1 MSDKHRKRGIM
12 PNYNGNSSRLRVIL
26 NEVKNLDLSIGC
38 KKRDPSATPQD
49 DMATPFQVERVSRQ
63 IAASK
68 AAVWSNTQPAWVR
81 RLSMMVV
88 GTLAISCL
96 MAVPLS
102 AAEKPP
108 AAPEVSK
115 VSAPKEAPLV
125 LWNQPITVFRS
136 SFAGQNPQERAAQAA
151 ERIEALP
158 LGSESAEIKFE
169 TAKIGNE
176 EGVAFSTN
184 SQQLFVLTAG
194 DLTPDSKQSLNAEA
208 QTVAAALRAAL
219 RARVDQRQWSTVLM
233 SIARVLIAT
242 LISLGLLWLWRR
254 IRIWLL
260 KTLETTA
267 LLPEKSL
274 HLLAVDLRMH
284 ILQGGR
290 AAIRLISAAV
300 VLVLGYLWLV
310 YSLEQFPYTLP
321 LGEKL
326 AGFLVQ
332 LFLDLGRGA
341 LAAIPGLIAVV
352 IIILIARWSVRLIN
366 AIFREIEK
374 GRLSLPWLER
384 ETART
389 TQTLL
394 IVAVWLFAL
403 VVAYPYIPGSDTD
416 AFKGLSV
423 LIGLMITLG
432 STGLI
437 NQIISGLFVVYSKS
451 VKPGDYVRIGDIEG
465 EVLNVGSLATK
476 LKTPRQEEI
485 TLPHSVLVGTATTNY
500 SRLAGEEGTVL
511 TVSVTIGYDVPW
523 RQVHALL
530 LLGASRTPGI
540 RQEPPP
546 RVLQRELS
554 DFYVQYHLLAHLEE
568 GRSRAAVLSELHAQI
583 QDAFNEHGT
592 QIMSPH
598 FEAQPKKPVLVPK
611 SAWYAPPAS
620 QPPSEVAVEPREVE
634 PREVEPRAPVSAE
647 PPAKPAL
654 PSGREKKERKR
665 PFLPRHP
672 RAKPPSL

>member
-1 MSDKHRKRGIM
+1 MSGESRKRGIM
-12 PNYNGNSSRLRVIL
+12 PNYNGNNSRSRVIL
-26 NEVKNLDLSIGC
+26 NEVKNLDLSIGF
-38 KKRDPSATPQD
+38 KKRDPSAAPQD
-49 DMATPFQVERVSRQ
+49 DIATQSLKGEEVSRLTALSNFSGATLWRCMRQ
-63 IAASK
+63 AWFRRSWLG
-68 AAVWSNTQPAWVR
+68 AVIICCLT
-81 RLSMMVV
+81 
-88 GTLAISCL
+88 AISI
-96 MAVPLS
+96 S
-102 AAEKPP
+102 AAEKAQP
-108 AAPEVSK
+108 APETTK
-115 VSAPKEAPLV
+115 ASAPKEAPLV

-169 TAKIGNE
+169 PAKIGNE
-176 EGVAFSTN
+176 EGVAFSTS
-184 SQQLFVLTAG
+184 SQQLFFLTAG
-194 DLTPDSKQSLNAEA
+194 DLAPDSKQTLSAEA
-208 QTVAAALRAAL
+208 QTVATALRAAL

-242 LISLGLLWLWRR
+242 LILLGLLWLWRQM
-254 IRIWLL
+254 RIWFL
-260 KTLETTA
+260 KTLEATA
-267 LLPEKSL
+267 LLPERHL
-274 HLLAVDLRMH
+274 HLFAVDLRMH

-326 AGFLVQ
+326 GAFLAQ

-341 LAAIPGLIAVV
+341 LAAIPGLVAVV
-352 IIILIARWSVRLIN
+352 VIILIARWSVRLLN

-403 VVAYPYIPGSDTD
+403 VVAYPYIPGSDTE

-451 VKPGDYVRIGDIEG
+451 VKSGDYVRIGDVEG
-465 EVLNVGSLATK
+465 EVINVGSLATK
-476 LKTPRQEEI
+476 LRTPRQEEV
-485 TLPHSVLVGTATTNY
+485 TLPHSLLVATATTNY
-500 SRLAGEEGTVL
+500 SRLAEKDGMVI

-530 LLGASRTPGI
+530 LLGASRTAGI

-568 GRSRAAVLSELHAQI
+568 GSSRAAVLSELHAQI
-583 QDAFNEHGT
+583 QDAFNEHGA

-611 SAWYAPPAS
+611 SAWYVPPAS
-620 QPPSEVAVEPREVE
+620 QPPSEVAVEPSEVE
-634 PREVEPRAPVSAE
+634 PREVEPREPVSAE

-654 PSGREKKERKR
+654 LSRGEKKERRR
-665 PFLPRHP
+665 PILPRP
-672 RAKPPSL
+672 RAKPPTL

>member
-1 MSDKHRKRGIM
+1 MS
-12 PNYNGNSSRLRVIL
+12 NTNANTLRLRSEFS
-26 NEVKNLDLSIGC
+26 NRSY
-38 KKRDPSATPQD
+38 
-49 DMATPFQVERVSRQ
+49 
-63 IAASK
+63 
-68 AAVWSNTQPAWVR
+68 AVLR
-81 RLSMMVV
+81 RGMQRACFRRSWMGAL
-88 GTLAISCL
+88 IICCL
-96 MAVPLS
+96 TAVPIS
-102 AAEKPP
+102 AAEKAPP
-108 AAPEVSK
+108 APAISK
-115 VSAPKEAPLV
+115 AAAPKEAPLV

-151 ERIEALP
+151 ERIQALP
-158 LGSESAEIKFE
+158 LGSESTEIKFE
-169 TAKIGNE
+169 PAKIGNE
-176 EGVAFSTN
+176 EGVAFSIN
-184 SQQLFVLTAG
+184 SQQLFFLTAG
-194 DLTPDSKQSLNAEA
+194 DLAPSSNQTLNAEA
-208 QTVAAALRAAL
+208 QTVATALRTAL
-219 RARVDQRQWSTVLM
+219 RARVDQRQWSTLLM
-233 SIARVLIAT
+233 SVARALIAT
-242 LISLGLLWLWRR
+242 LILFGLMWLWRR
-254 IRIWLL
+254 IRIGLL
-260 KTLETTA
+260 KRLETTA
-267 LLPEKSL
+267 LLPERHL
-274 HLLAVDLRMH
+274 HLFAVDLRMH

-310 YSLEQFPYTLP
+310 YSLDQFPYTAL

-326 AGFLVQ
+326 GAFLVQ
-332 LFLDLGRGA
+332 LLLDFGRGVF
-341 LAAIPGLIAVV
+341 AAIPGLIAVV
-352 IIILIARWSVRLIN
+352 IIILIARWAARLIN
-366 AIFREIEK
+366 TVFQEVEK
-374 GRLSLPWLER
+374 GRLALPGMER

-394 IVAVWLFAL
+394 IVIVWLFAL
-403 VVAYPYIPGSDTD
+403 VVAYPYIPGSDTA

-451 VKPGDYVRIGDIEG
+451 VKTGDYVRIGDVEG

-476 LKTPRQEEI
+476 LRTPRQEEI

-500 SRLAGEEGTVL
+500 SRLAGKEGMVITA
-511 TVSVTIGYDVPW
+511 SVTIGYDVPW

-568 GRSRAAVLSELHAQI
+568 GESRAVVLSELHAQI

-620 QPPSEVAVEPREVE
+620 QPPSEVAVEPREIESRETE
-634 PREVEPRAPVSAE
+634 PRPYVSAAA
-647 PPAKPAL
+647 PPAKPAP
-654 PSGREKKERKR
+654 PSVEKEHKR
-665 PFLPRHP
+665 PILRRQP

>member
-1 MSDKHRKRGIM
+1 MGAV
-12 PNYNGNSSRLRVIL
+12 LIL
-26 NEVKNLDLSIGC
+26 
-38 KKRDPSATPQD
+38 
-49 DMATPFQVERVSRQ
+49 
-63 IAASK
+63 
-68 AAVWSNTQPAWVR
+68 
-81 RLSMMVV
+81 
-88 GTLAISCL
+88 CL
-96 MAVPLS
+96 TAGPLS
-102 AAEKPP
+102 AAEKSQP
-108 AAPEVSK
+108 APETSK
-115 VSAPKEAPLV
+115 ASAPKEAPLV
-125 LWNQPITVFRS
+125 LWDQPITVFRS
-136 SFAGQNPQERAAQAA
+136 SFAGQNPQQRAAQAA

-169 TAKIGNE
+169 PTKIGNE
-176 EGVAFSTN
+176 EGVAFNTN

-194 DLTPDSKQSLNAEA
+194 DLAPDSKQSLNAEA
-208 QTVAAALRAAL
+208 QTVATALRAAL
-219 RARVDQRQWSTVLM
+219 RARVDQRQWSTLLM
-233 SIARVLIAT
+233 SVARVLIAT
-242 LISLGLLWLWRR
+242 LILFGLLWLWRR

-274 HLLAVDLRMH
+274 HLFAVDLRMH

-366 AIFREIEK
+366 AVFREIERGK
-374 GRLSLPWLER
+374 FSLPWLER

-500 SRLAGEEGTVL
+500 SRLAGDEGMVITA
-511 TVSVTIGYDVPW
+511 SVTIGYDVPW

-530 LLGASRTPGI
+530 LLGASRTQGI

-583 QDAFNEHGT
+583 QDAFNEHGA

-611 SAWYAPPAS
+611 SAWYVPPAS
-620 QPPSEVAVEPREVE
+620 QPPSAVVVEPREIESREIE
-634 PREVEPRAPVSAE
+634 PRDSVSAE
-647 PPAKPAL
+647 SAKPAL
-654 PSGREKKERKR
+654 LSRG
-665 PFLPRHP
+665 
-672 RAKPPSL
+672 A

>member
-1 MSDKHRKRGIM
+1 MQRA
-12 PNYNGNSSRLRVIL
+12 RLRCWFP
-26 NEVKNLDLSIGC
+26 EVLG
-38 KKRDPSATPQD
+38 A
-49 DMATPFQVERVSRQ
+49 
-63 IAASK
+63 
-68 AAVWSNTQPAWVR
+68 
-81 RLSMMVV
+81 
-88 GTLAISCL
+88 LAIFCL
-96 MAVPLS
+96 TAIPIS
-102 AAEKPP
+102 AAEKPEAQP
-108 AAPEVSK
+108 DAAK
-115 VSAPKEAPLV
+115 AAAPKEAPLV

-136 SFAGQNPQERAAQAA
+136 SFAGQNAQERAAQAA
-151 ERIEALP
+151 ERIQALP
-158 LGSESAEIKFE
+158 VGSESAEIKFE
-169 TAKIGNE
+169 PAKIGAE

-184 SQQLFVLTAG
+184 SRQLFFLTAG
-194 DLTPDSKQSLNAEA
+194 DLAPDSKQTLNAEA
-208 QTVAAALRAAL
+208 QTVATALRAAL
-219 RARVDQRQWSTVLM
+219 RARVDQRQWSALLM
-233 SIARVLIAT
+233 SIAHVLIAT
-242 LISLGLLWLWRR
+242 LILLGLMWLWRR

-267 LLPEKSL
+267 LLPERHL
-274 HLLAVDLRMH
+274 HLFAVDLRMH

-310 YSLEQFPYTLP
+310 YSLEQFPYTAS

-326 AGFLVQ
+326 EAFLVQ
-332 LFLDLGRGA
+332 LFLGFSRGA

-352 IIILIARWSVRLIN
+352 IIILIARWVVRLIN
-366 AIFREIEK
+366 AVFREIEK
-374 GRLSLPWLER
+374 GRLLLPGVER
-384 ETART
+384 ETVRT

-416 AFKGLSV
+416 AFKGLAV
-423 LIGLMITLG
+423 LIGLMIALG

-451 VKPGDYVRIGDIEG
+451 VRSGDYVRIGDIEG
-465 EVLNVGSLATK
+465 EVINVGSLATK

-500 SRLAGEEGTVL
+500 SRLAGEEGMVI

-568 GRSRAAVLSELHAQI
+568 GESRAAVLSELHAQI

-620 QPPSEVAVEPREVE
+620 QPPSEVAVEPREIESREIE
-634 PREVEPRAPVSAE
+634 PREHVSAE
-647 PPAKPAL
+647 PPAKPASRL
-654 PSGREKKERKR
+654 GREKKDRKR
-665 PFLPRHP
+665 PIPIRNP
-672 RAKPPSL
+672 RAKPPII

>member
-1 MSDKHRKRGIM
+1 MAKSNRSEIQRNIVLWERRRNQEFPLPSREMPVLREVEGVRVRG
-12 PNYNGNSSRLRVIL
+12 R
-26 NEVKNLDLSIGC
+26 C
-38 KKRDPSATPQD
+38 
-49 DMATPFQVERVSRQ
+49 
-63 IAASK
+63 
-68 AAVWSNTQPAWVR
+68 TQPALFR
-81 RLSMMVV
+81 RSWMGAVIIL
-88 GTLAISCL
+88 CL

-176 EGVAFSTN
+176 EGVAFSTTN

-242 LISLGLLWLWRR
+242 LISLVLLWLWRR

-500 SRLAGEEGTVL
+500 SRLAGEEGMVL

>member
-1 MSDKHRKRGIM
+1 
-12 PNYNGNSSRLRVIL
+12 
-26 NEVKNLDLSIGC
+26 
-38 KKRDPSATPQD
+38 
-49 DMATPFQVERVSRQ
+49 
-63 IAASK
+63 
-68 AAVWSNTQPAWVR
+68 
-81 RLSMMVV
+81 
-88 GTLAISCL
+88 
-96 MAVPLS
+96 
-102 AAEKPP
+102 
-108 AAPEVSK
+108 
-115 VSAPKEAPLV
+115 
-125 LWNQPITVFRS
+125 
-136 SFAGQNPQERAAQAA
+136 
-151 ERIEALP
+151 
-158 LGSESAEIKFE
+158 
-169 TAKIGNE
+169 
-176 EGVAFSTN
+176 
-184 SQQLFVLTAG
+184 
-194 DLTPDSKQSLNAEA
+194 
-208 QTVAAALRAAL
+208 
-219 RARVDQRQWSTVLM
+219 
-233 SIARVLIAT
+233 
-242 LISLGLLWLWRR
+242 LWLWRR

-274 HLLAVDLRMH
+274 HLFAVDLRMH

-290 AAIRLISAAV
+290 AAIRLISAV
-300 VLVLGYLWLV
+300 VVVVLGYLWLV

-326 AGFLVQ
+326 ATFIVQ
-332 LFLDLGRGA
+332 LSLELGRGA

-374 GRLSLPWLER
+374 GKLALPWLEK

-389 TQTLL
+389 TRMLL
-394 IVAVWLFAL
+394 ILAVWLFAL
-403 VVAYPYIPGSDTD
+403 VVAYPYIPGSDTA

-437 NQIISGLFVVYSKS
+437 NQIISGLFVIYSKS
-451 VKPGDYVRIGDIEG
+451 VKTGDYVKIGDVEG

-476 LKTPRQEEI
+476 LRTPRQEEI

-500 SRLAGEEGTVL
+500 SRLAGEDGMVI

-568 GRSRAAVLSELHAQI
+568 GENRAAVLSELYAQI

-620 QPPSEVAVEPREVE
+620 QPPSKVAFEPSAIEPREVE
-634 PREVEPRAPVSAE
+634 PREPASVE

-654 PSGREKKERKR
+654 LSRGEKKERKR
-665 PFLPRHP
+665 PMPPRHP
-672 RAKPPSL
+672 RAKPPVI

>member
-1 MSDKHRKRGIM
+1 
-12 PNYNGNSSRLRVIL
+12 LRWWFPGVL
-26 NEVKNLDLSIGC
+26 G
-38 KKRDPSATPQD
+38 A
-49 DMATPFQVERVSRQ
+49 
-63 IAASK
+63 
-68 AAVWSNTQPAWVR
+68 
-81 RLSMMVV
+81 
-88 GTLAISCL
+88 LAIFCL
-96 MAVPLS
+96 TAVPVS
-102 AAEKPP
+102 AAEKPQP
-108 AAPEVSK
+108 PPPDAATAA
-115 VSAPKEAPLV
+115 APKEAALV
-125 LWNQPITVFRS
+125 LWDQPITVFRS
-136 SFAGQNPQERAAQAA
+136 SFAGQNAQERAAQAA
-151 ERIEALP
+151 ERIQSLP

-169 TAKIGNE
+169 PAKIGAE
-176 EGVAFSTN
+176 EGVAFSAN
-184 SQQLFVLTAG
+184 SHQLFFLTAG
-194 DLTPDSKQSLNAEA
+194 DLAPDSKQTLNAEA
-208 QTVAAALRAAL
+208 QTVATALRVAL
-219 RARVDQRQWSTVLM
+219 RARVDQRQWSTLLM
-233 SIARVLIAT
+233 SIAHVLIAT
-242 LISLGLLWLWRR
+242 LILFGLMWLWRR

-260 KTLETTA
+260 RTLETTA

-274 HLLAVDLRMH
+274 HLFAVDLRMH

-300 VLVLGYLWLV
+300 VFVLGYGWLV
-310 YSLEQFPYTLP
+310 YSLEQFPYTAS

-326 AGFLVQ
+326 EAFLVQ
-332 LFLDLGRGA
+332 LFLGFGRGA

-352 IIILIARWSVRLIN
+352 IIILIARWGARLIN
-366 AIFREIEK
+366 TVFQEVEK
-374 GRLSLPWLER
+374 GRLLLPGLER

-389 TQTLL
+389 TRTLL
-394 IVAVWLFAL
+394 IAVVWLFAL

-437 NQIISGLFVVYSKS
+437 NQIISGLFVIYSKS
-451 VKPGDYVRIGDIEG
+451 VKSGDYVRIGDIEG
-465 EVLNVGSLATK
+465 EVINVGSLATK
-476 LKTPRQEEI
+476 LRTPRQEEI

-500 SRLAGEEGTVL
+500 SRLAGEDGMVI

-530 LLGASRTPGI
+530 LLGASRTAGI

-568 GRSRAAVLSELHAQI
+568 GESRAAVLSELHAQI

-620 QPPSEVAVEPREVE
+620 QPPSEVAVEPREIESREIE
-634 PREVEPRAPVSAE
+634 PREPVSAV
-647 PPAKPAL
+647 PPAKPA
-654 PSGREKKERKR
+654 PRSGGEKKGRKR
-665 PFLPRHP
+665 PIPTRNP
-672 RAKPPSL
+672 RAKPPII

>member
-1 MSDKHRKRGIM
+1 MSDTNANT
-12 PNYNGNSSRLRVIL
+12 PRLRL
-26 NEVKNLDLSIGC
+26 EFSNRSC
-38 KKRDPSATPQD
+38 
-49 DMATPFQVERVSRQ
+49 
-63 IAASK
+63 AAL
-68 AAVWSNTQPAWVR
+68 R
-81 RLSMMVV
+81 RCMQRARLRWWFPGVL
-88 GTLAISCL
+88 GALAIFCL
-96 MAVPLS
+96 TAVPVS
-102 AAEKPP
+102 AAEKPQP
-108 AAPEVSK
+108 PPDAATAA
-115 VSAPKEAPLV
+115 APKEAALV
-125 LWNQPITVFRS
+125 LWDQPITVFRS
-136 SFAGQNPQERAAQAA
+136 SFAGQNAQERAAQAA
-151 ERIEALP
+151 ERIQSLP

-169 TAKIGNE
+169 PAKIGAE
-176 EGVAFSTN
+176 EGVAFSAN
-184 SQQLFVLTAG
+184 SHQLFFLTAG
-194 DLTPDSKQSLNAEA
+194 DLAPDSKQTLNAEA
-208 QTVAAALRAAL
+208 QTVATALRVAL
-219 RARVDQRQWSTVLM
+219 RARVDQRQWSTLLM
-233 SIARVLIAT
+233 SIAHVLIAT
-242 LISLGLLWLWRR
+242 LILFGLMWLWRR

-260 KTLETTA
+260 RTLETTA

-274 HLLAVDLRMH
+274 HLFAVDLRMH

-300 VLVLGYLWLV
+300 VFVLGYGWLV
-310 YSLEQFPYTLP
+310 YSLEQFPYTAS

-326 AGFLVQ
+326 EAFLVQ
-332 LFLDLGRGA
+332 LFLGFGRGA

-352 IIILIARWSVRLIN
+352 IIILIARWGARLIN
-366 AIFREIEK
+366 TVFQEVEK
-374 GRLSLPWLER
+374 GRLLLPGLER

-389 TQTLL
+389 TRTLL
-394 IVAVWLFAL
+394 IAVVWLFAL

-437 NQIISGLFVVYSKS
+437 NQIISGLFVIYSKS
-451 VKPGDYVRIGDIEG
+451 VKSGDYVRIGDIEG
-465 EVLNVGSLATK
+465 EVINVGSLATK
-476 LKTPRQEEI
+476 LRTPRQEEI

-500 SRLAGEEGTVL
+500 SRLAGEDGMVI

-568 GRSRAAVLSELHAQI
+568 GESRAAVLSELHAQI

-620 QPPSEVAVEPREVE
+620 QPPSEVAVEPRAIES
-634 PREVEPRAPVSAE
+634 REIESREPVSAV
-647 PPAKPAL
+647 PPAKPAS
-654 PSGREKKERKR
+654 PSGGEKKDRKR
-665 PFLPRHP
+665 PIPTRNP
-672 RAKPPSL
+672 RAKPPII